1 MKAKIV
7 LFIMLVG
14 IGLASVGVEID
25 GDFIGDRAV
34 KFVAG
39 DAGTMLSGM
48 KGRIILRKDTALNE
62 RQWSIRSDGTT
73 LTVSGRDE
81 MAVIYGIYTF
91 LEKHMGFRWYAPD
104 VMKKPD
110 VKGRKFPLVDEV
122 GSCAYFFFDM
132 GTGAAEPADKVWL
145 LRNKQSIGTAF
156 SVGVGQGAPR
166 GVHTFPNYAEEIRK
180 THPELFGIKPSATKG
195 KSCQTLCLT
204 DPKVRELV
212 AEQMVKYIEK
222 DRAGKL
228 RPMYATPVIY
238 DLAQADGASGDQCMC
253 ETCAAMAER
262 EGSYA
267 GPNIDFCNEV
277 TRRVNEKY
285 PEVKVRTLA
294 YSYVADPPKTVVAN
308 ENVIVRF
315 CRAWIFDPLVKGT
328 PQAKDLEAWSRHA
341 KTLGVWSYWRTF
353 RGPLYPFVKKRAD
366 IEAEIR
372 FCHENGARHY
382 YGEDEQPILRS
393 FSMLQHWLLLKMC
406 ENPYQ
411 SIKPLADEFMSA
423 YYGVAA
429 KPMTAYLDYLERR
442 EEITQTYLDRDF
454 FEKVNAWLDEAE
466 RLASG
471 DKVAL
476 RHVHWER
483 TIVDRSMYE
492 KLYGLLKAGYTYDK
506 ERVSARFDRNA
517 AEIVQNWT
525 GWSNSEKDNAIRRD
539 RMTAVKQEA
548 SLYSRYPIPLPEM
561 FDGLDVVS
569 MEWNQIPLVLGKYKY
584 VEDPLAA
591 AGTAFTVT
599 DKEMKLPYEFGMY
612 HNQRKE
618 GDSICLYKEDIP
630 QDGKYHCYRIGT
642 AVIQQPLYVFFNG
655 AWNPRTYLRT
665 LGIIP
670 ETRDVWVSAR
680 FQGPVFVDGS
690 TEPDGVFID
699 RMFLVKGA
707 VLDLYEKP
715 SLGNA
720 LVSKASSGVV
730 DGRRGLWR
738 SKSIGNPENL
748 ADDVYVR
755 GHVSYTGVTMDAF
768 PFGGLGCVDAK
779 GKTVFAIPIATFY
792 PGNDDGRNFETVI
805 DASRIRSRMR
815 RKAGSFTP
823 PCSFCF
829 AVSVPAQSAASV
841 EVEDVT
847 VTFVNKKK
855 GNDTP

>member
-1 MKAKIV
+1 MKTILSSCFALLSAV
-7 LFIMLVG
+7 SSATVAF
-14 IGLASVGVEID
+14 D
-25 GDFIGDRAV
+25 GDFLGDRAV

-39 DAGTMLSGM
+39 DAVKMLSGM
-48 KGRIILRKDTALNE
+48 EGRIVLKKDVSLKE
-62 RQWSIRSDGTT
+62 RQWHLKSDGTT

-104 VMKKPD
+104 VTKKPD
-110 VKGRKFPLVDEV
+110 VKGRSFPVVDETA
-122 GSCAYFFFDM
+122 SCAYFFFDM
-132 GTGAAEPADKVWL
+132 GVGPEEPADKVWL
-145 LRNKQSIGTAF
+145 LRNKQSRDAAF
-156 SVGVGQGAPR
+156 SVGVAQGSPC
-166 GVHTFPNYAEEIRK
+166 GVHTFPKYVDEIRK
-180 THPELFGIKPSATKG
+180 THPELFGVKPSAAKG
-195 KSCQTLCLT
+195 KACQTLCLT

-212 AEQMVKYIEK
+212 AEQMIKYIEK
-222 DRAGKL
+222 DRARKS
-228 RPMYATPVIY
+228 RPTYATSVIY
-238 DLAQADGASGDQCMC
+238 DLAQADGASGEQCMC
-253 ETCAAMAER
+253 ETCASMAER

-277 TRRVNEKY
+277 TRRVNAKY
-285 PEVKVRTLA
+285 PEIKVRTLA
-294 YSYVADPPKTVVAN
+294 YSYVADPPKTVVAD

-315 CRAWIFDPLVKGT
+315 CRAWIFDPLVKGS
-328 PQAKDLEAWSRHA
+328 PQARDLENWAKHA
-341 KTLGVWSYWRTF
+341 KTLGIWSYWRTF
-353 RGPLYPFVKKRAD
+353 QGPLYPFVKKRAD

-382 YGEDEQPILRS
+382 YGEDEEPILRS

-423 YYGVAA
+423 YYGAAA
-429 KPMTAYLDYLERR
+429 KPMTEYLDYLERR
-442 EEITQTYLDRDF
+442 EEVTQAYLDREF

-466 RLASG
+466 RLAAG
-471 DKVAL
+471 DKIAL
-476 RHVHWER
+476 RHIHWER

-492 KLYGLLKAGYTYDK
+492 KLHGLLKAGYEYDK
-506 ERVSARFDRNA
+506 ELVAARFERNA
-517 AEIVQNWT
+517 AEIVKFWP
-525 GWSNSEKDNAIRRD
+525 GWGNSEKDKAVRNERLA
-539 RMTAVKQEA
+539 AVKQEA
-548 SLYSRYPIPLPEM
+548 ALYARYPMPVPEM

-591 AGTAFTVT
+591 AGTAFTIT

-612 HNQRKE
+612 HDQRKE
-618 GDSICLYKEDIP
+618 GDSISLYQEDIP

-642 AVIQQPLYVFFNG
+642 AVIQRPLYVFFNR

-699 RMFLVKGA
+699 RLFLVKGA

-715 SLGNA
+715 SPDNA
-720 LVSKASSGVV
+720 ALMKASSGAV
-730 DGRRGLWR
+730 DAKKGHWR
-738 SKSIGNPENL
+738 SEPIGDPEKL
-748 ADDVYVR
+748 IGDVYVR
-755 GHVSYTGVTMDAF
+755 GRVSYSGVTIDAF

-805 DASRIRSRMR
+805 DASRIRNRMR

-823 PCSFCF
+823 PCSLSF
-829 AVSVPAQSAASV
+829 AVHVPSQSAASV
-841 EVEDVT
+841 KVENVT
-847 VTFVNKKK
+847 ISFVNKKK
-855 GNDTP
+855 GSDTP